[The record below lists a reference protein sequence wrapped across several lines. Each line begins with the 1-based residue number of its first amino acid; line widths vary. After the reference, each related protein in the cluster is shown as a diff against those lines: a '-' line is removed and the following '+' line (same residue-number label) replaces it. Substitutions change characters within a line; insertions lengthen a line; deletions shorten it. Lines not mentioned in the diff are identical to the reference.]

1 MAEFLTIKSPAE
13 GLYKEKAS
21 KFLAYAFPVQTE
33 EQVKEHL
40 AEMKKLH
47 PKANHVCYAFRLGA
61 MGAHYR
67 ASDAGEP
74 SGTAGAPIL
83 GQLRS
88 HNLTDILLVVVRYF
102 GGTKLGVSGL
112 IQAYKESAAEALKN
126 AEIVKDFEKC
136 RVTISIAY
144 QYLNS
149 LMNFVKTNNVS
160 ILEQDSEADKCI
172 ITLSFRSEEKEG
184 IEEQLKKLK
193 TRYFTQ

>member
-1 MAEFLTIKSPAE
+1 MAEFLTIKSTTE

-21 KFLAYAFPVQTE
+21 KFYAYAFPVETE

-61 MGAHYR
+61 TGTHYR

-88 HNLTDILLVVVRYF
+88 HNLTNILLVVVRYF

-112 IQAYKESAAEALKN
+112 IQAYRESAAEALKN
-126 AEIVKDFEKC
+126 AEIIKDFEKG
-136 RVTISIAY
+136 RLKVSIAY
-144 QYLNS
+144 EYLNS

-160 ILEQDSEADKCI
+160 ILEQDSEAEKSI
-172 ITLSFRSEEKEG
+172 ITLGFRSEEKVG

-193 TRYFTQ
+193 TLVFTQ